1 MSTTA
6 STSSPVE
13 YKTDYLK
20 IISIIAHN
28 VKGPVKY
35 MQYITDYTLEH
46 WRDLKPEDLRDC
58 ALAINESSRRIGEQL
73 IDIMNWARVQDGS
86 FNPTMRDFSV
96 NKSIKKEIKLLK
108 PIIRLKKISL
118 SKDFEKKLTI
128 QSDENILLLAFHNI
142 IANATKFTS
151 RKGTIHLSTHRVQDL
166 VIIVVQDS
174 GVGMSEEE
182 LAFLHD
188 DQAFSNPGTV
198 EEHGTGFGL
207 RIAKELIQLLHGS
220 LTIESVKDEGTTV
233 KMFLPA

>member
-1 MSTTA
+1 MSTIT
-6 STSSPVE
+6 STSSSIKH
-13 YKTDYLK
+13 KTDYLK

-58 ALAINESSRRIGEQL
+58 AQAINDSSRRIAEQL
-73 IDIMNWARVQDGS
+73 VDIMNWARVQDGT
-86 FNPTMRDFSV
+86 FNPTRRNFNL
-96 NKSIKKEIKLLK
+96 NKSIKKEIKLLN
-108 PIIRLKKISL
+108 PIIRLKKITL

-128 QSDENILLLAFHNI
+128 QNDENILLLAFHNI
-142 IANATKFTS
+142 IANATKFTP
-151 RKGTIHLSTHRVQDL
+151 RKGTIHVSTRLDQGQV
-166 VIIVVQDS
+166 VITVQDS

-182 LAFLHD
+182 LALLHD
-188 DQAFSNPGTV
+188 DKAFSNPGTV

-207 RIAKELIQLLHGS
+207 RIAKELIQLLQGS

-233 KMFLPA
+233 KMILPV